1 VEDRTLRAAF
11 VYLAASLLAVIAC
24 TGLFNRRQG
33 AYVCH
38 GDILLTSSAS
48 AFKTG
53 DLGTALALAEEA
65 QHEALASDDF
75 VLRARSLFALAG
87 MERWIGEVDSALA
100 LVDQGLHWA
109 RRAEDPCLEVEGAL
123 IRSAVLYSL
132 DESSISVPAV
142 LEDSESLCAAA
153 AIQARVALTK
163 ARYAARTGQF
173 ADARMLLQQSE
184 STFLPFGLQAELRQE
199 RLFLTA
205 YLLGQEGQHQEAVQ
219 TVEMVLSSDR
229 QANARTAIVDDLW
242 LLAKL
247 YRAAVDL
254 DAARDAATR
263 ALAVLAAMTPSDLTA
278 NRRLALESWLAELSQ
293 EK

>member
-1 VEDRTLRAAF
+1 M
-11 VYLAASLLAVIAC
+11 LLA
-24 TGLFNRRQG
+24 
-33 AYVCH
+33 
-38 GDILLTSSAS
+38 SSAT
-48 AFKTG
+48 AFKIG

-75 VLRARSLFALAG
+75 VLRARSLFAQAG
-87 MERWIGEVDSALA
+87 LERWIGEVDSALA
-100 LVDQGLHWA
+100 LVDRGLHWA

-132 DESSISVPAV
+132 DESSISVPAG

-184 STFLPFGLQAELRQE
+184 SMFLPFSLQAELRQE

-229 QANARTAIVDDLW
+229 QANARTALVDDLW

-247 YRAAVDL
+247 YRAAGDL

-278 NRRLALESWLAELSQ
+278 NRRLALESWLDELSQ